1 MILCGSP
8 AVDFWFQPPRSAEAV
23 VRSLELSGMQGRED
37 KTTRLR
43 ISVKPLAADKIQF
56 RIMDLGF
63 GEIVKGSEKV
73 WEYTIAV

>member
-1 MILCGSP
+1 MDL
-8 AVDFWFQPPRSAEAV
+8 WYQHPRISEAV

>member
-1 MILCGSP
+1 
-8 AVDFWFQPPRSAEAV
+8 
-23 VRSLELSGMQGRED
+23 MQGRED